1 MIWLV
6 GAVCIAIGMAVG
18 VIVGGRLSIGSSRVQ
33 ELEAQVRQLKSDH
46 RAYRDNVSDHFSQTA
61 QLVQHMTDSYRDVYQ
76 HLAGGARELCSPE
89 VANQLLPARDDAAF
103 SADGPDGAVPPRDY
117 ADRLGP
123 KQKGALSEE
132 FGIEKSRPD
141 DDEPLPGQPAK

>member
-1 MIWLV
+1 MVWLV
-6 GAVCIAIGMAVG
+6 GAVCLALGAAVG
-18 VIVGGRLSIGSSRVQ
+18 AIVGGRLSIGSSRVR
-33 ELEAQVRQLKSDH
+33 ELEAQVRQLKDGH
-46 RAYRDNVSDHFSQTA
+46 RAYRDSVGEHFSQTA
-61 QLVQHMTDSYRDVYQ
+61 QLVQHMTDSYREVYQ
-76 HLAGGARELCSPE
+76 HLAGGARELCSAE
-89 VANQLLPARDDAAF
+89 VANQLLPSRSDASFGAGEP
-103 SADGPDGAVPPRDY
+103 DGPVPPRDY